1 MAILTTLPNDRAMLF
16 GGFACGT
23 QASLIVIPQPKVEID
38 YCSCEFACDYI
49 ESALYSSVDKTVRNS
64 DTTSI
69 LLELS
74 TASSSF
80 ELKLI
85 NKSTS
90 VETILNDDTYGQY
103 FGQGDLQQPLK
114 VGMIIDWELVGT
126 GIGNATYQIEISVT
140 NFGDTVT
147 ELSHLY
153 RCAPYSDLVADGT
166 VKIVTTNEGII
177 DGGVDYD
184 GMSWNRSVRF
194 EGKFGLPSFSLETT
208 DYEDNSRNW
217 NQNQD
222 KISITY
228 SLSTD
233 ILPSSVSNQLVL
245 NDSLA
250 NQILI
255 YDYNLAN
262 TEVFNGVEVR
272 PVSIE
277 EPEYFEQNPN
287 GAYSFTFKP
296 VGNKPVKRNK
306 FI

>member
-1 MAILTTLPNDRAMLF
+1 MAIIINLTNDRPMLF

-23 QASLIVIPQPKVEID
+23 QSSLIKIPQPKVEID

-49 ESALYSSVDKTVRNS
+49 EPALYTVTGKTERNS
-64 DTTSI
+64 DSTSI

-74 TASSSF
+74 AASSSF
-80 ELKLI
+80 EIKLI

-90 VETILNDDTYGQY
+90 IETILNDDTYGQ
-103 FGQGDLQQPLK
+103 FFDQGDLEQPLK
-114 VGMIIDWELVGT
+114 VGFIIDWELVGT
-126 GIGNATYQIEISVT
+126 LLGNATYQVSISVT
-140 NFGDTVT
+140 NFGDTIT
-147 ELSHLY
+147 DLSHLY
-153 RCAPYSDLVADGT
+153 RCSPFSDLVADGT
-166 VKIVTTNEGII
+166 VKIVTTNEGVI
-177 DGGVDYD
+177 DGGIDYD
-184 GMSWNRSVRF
+184 EMSWSRSVRF
-194 EGKFGLPSFSLETT
+194 DGKFGTPSFNLETS

-222 KISITY
+222 RISITY
-228 SLSTD
+228 NLSTD
-233 ILPSSVSNQLVL
+233 ILPTSVSNQLVL
-245 NDSLA
+245 NDTLA
-250 NQILI
+250 NKILI

>member
-1 MAILTTLPNDRAMLF
+1 MLF

-23 QASLIVIPQPKVEID
+23 QSSLIKIPLPKVEVD
-38 YCSCEFACDYI
+38 FCSCEFACDYI
-49 ESALYSSVDKTVRNS
+49 EPALYSSVDKTARNS

-74 TASSSF
+74 AASSTF
-80 ELKLI
+80 EIKLI

-103 FGQGDLQQPLK
+103 FGQGDLEQPLK

-126 GIGNATYQIEISVT
+126 GIGNATYQVSVSVT
-140 NFGDTVT
+140 NFGDVVT

-153 RCAPYSDLVADGT
+153 RCAPYSDIVADGT
-166 VKIVTTNEGII
+166 VKIITVNEGII

-184 GMSWNRSVRF
+184 GMSWTRSVRF

-222 KISITY
+222 RIDITY
-228 SLSTD
+228 KLSTD
-233 ILPSSVSNQLVL
+233 ILPSNISNQLIL
-245 NDSLA
+245 NDTLA

-255 YDYNLAN
+255 YDYNLLN
-262 TEVFNGVEVR
+262 TEVFNGVDVR
-272 PVSIE
+272 PVSIDD
-277 EPEYFEQNPN
+277 PEYFEHNPN
-287 GAYSFTFKP
+287 GSYGFTFKP

>member
-1 MAILTTLPNDRAMLF
+1 
-16 GGFACGT
+16 
-23 QASLIVIPQPKVEID
+23 
-38 YCSCEFACDYI
+38 
-49 ESALYSSVDKTVRNS
+49 
-64 DTTSI
+64 
-69 LLELS
+69 
-74 TASSSF
+74 
-80 ELKLI
+80 
-85 NKSTS
+85 
-90 VETILNDDTYGQY
+90 
-103 FGQGDLQQPLK
+103 
-114 VGMIIDWELVGT
+114 MIIDWELVGT
-126 GIGNATYQIEISVT
+126 GLGNATYQIEISVT

-153 RCAPYSDLVADGT
+153 RCAPYSDLIADGT

-177 DGGVDYD
+177 DGGIDYD
-184 GMSWNRSVRF
+184 GMLWSRSVRF
-194 EGKFGLPSFSLETT
+194 DGKFGLPSFSLETT

-228 SLSTD
+228 NLSTD
-233 ILPSSVSNQLVL
+233 LLPSNVSNQLVL
-245 NDSLA
+245 NDTLA
-250 NQILI
+250 NKILI